1 MLRAALKTAG
11 KLASLMSSLSRC
23 TAAVIPVAL
32 VLFAALPSP
41 GCGSDEP
48 DGEPAPGGSGT
59 SGGSGGTTTPG
70 GAAGTGGRSGGS
82 TGVWKCPEGLSGRPT
97 LSGKTAERI
106 ASVPPADD
114 FNMNNGSFGNIEGP
128 VWIDDALY
136 VTEMSSRSYEG
147 LGSEVKM
154 ARILRLGA
162 AETVT
167 VFIADSGSNGL
178 ATDGAGNI
186 VAAVHK
192 DGSITSFALS
202 GGGAT
207 PLATSYMNARFNSP
221 NDLAIRSDGN
231 IYFSDPTYQAPS
243 SRPQTMTRAY
253 RRAPDGTVTAL
264 VDSLGNPNGVTLSL
278 DEDFLYVAAS
288 SGKRFA
294 LMADG
299 SAGPAQDYAPASGA
313 DGMVIDC
320 AGNLYVAKS
329 RAVEVYDPM
338 GNSIG
343 AISVSD
349 VQSVT
354 NLAFGG
360 ADRKT
365 LYITGLG
372 NNKGLFKVSLDIP
385 GRPY

>member
-1 MLRAALKTAG
+1 
-11 KLASLMSSLSRC
+11 
-23 TAAVIPVAL
+23 
-32 VLFAALPSP
+32 
-41 GCGSDEP
+41 
-48 DGEPAPGGSGT
+48 
-59 SGGSGGTTTPG
+59 
-70 GAAGTGGRSGGS
+70 
-82 TGVWKCPEGLSGRPT
+82 
-97 LSGKTAERI
+97 
-106 ASVPPADD
+106 
-114 FNMNNGSFGNIEGP
+114 
-128 VWIDDALY
+128 
-136 VTEMSSRSYEG
+136 
-147 LGSEVKM
+147 
-154 ARILRLGA
+154 
-162 AETVT
+162 
-167 VFIADSGSNGL
+167 
-178 ATDGAGNI
+178 
-186 VAAVHK
+186 
-192 DGSITSFALS
+192 
-202 GGGAT
+202 
-207 PLATSYMNARFNSP
+207 LATSYMNARFNSP

>member
-11 KLASLMSSLSRC
+11 KVAALMSSLSRC
-23 TAAVIPVAL
+23 TPAVIPVAL
-32 VLFAALPSP
+32 VLFAALLGS
-41 GCGSDEP
+41 GCGSDDP
-48 DGEPAPGGSGT
+48 SDPRATGGGSGT
-59 SGGSGGTTTPG
+59 SGGSGGATPG
-70 GAAGTGGRSGGS
+70 GAPGTGGRNGS
-82 TGVWKCPEGLSGRPT
+82 NTGAWKCPDGLSGRPT
-97 LSGKTAERI
+97 LAGKTAERI

-114 FNMNNGSFGNIEGP
+114 FNMNNGSFGNVEGP
-128 VWIDDALY
+128 VWIGDALY
-136 VTEMSSRSYEG
+136 VSEMSSKSYEG
-147 LGSEVKM
+147 LGSEVKV
-154 ARILRLGA
+154 ARILKLDA
-162 AETVT
+162 AEAVT

-192 DGSITSFALS
+192 DGSLTSFALS
-202 GGGAT
+202 GGSAT
-207 PLATSYMNARFNSP
+207 PIATSYMNARFNSP

-231 IYFSDPTYQAPS
+231 IYFSDPTFQAPS

-253 RRAPDGTVTAL
+253 RRAPDGTITAL
-264 VDSLGNPNGVTLSL
+264 VDNLGNPNGVTLSL

-294 LMADG
+294 LAADG
-299 SAGPAQDYAPASGA
+299 SAGPAEDYAPASGG

-320 AGNLYVAKS
+320 AGNLYVAKA
-329 RAVEVYDPM
+329 RAVQVYDPM
-338 GNSIG
+338 GDSIG
-343 AISVSD
+343 AITVSD
-349 VQSVT
+349 IQSVT

-372 NNKGLFKVSLDIP
+372 NNKGLFKVTLDIP